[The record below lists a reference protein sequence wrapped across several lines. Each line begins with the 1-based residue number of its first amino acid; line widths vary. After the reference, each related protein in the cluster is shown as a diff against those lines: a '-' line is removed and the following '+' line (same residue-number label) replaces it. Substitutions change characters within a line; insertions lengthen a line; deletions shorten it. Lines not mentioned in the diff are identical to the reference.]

1 MADKNNL
8 YGSYYSIYS
17 TDSSNIEELVKKQ
30 KLFFNKIKNTDISEP
45 LEKIKS
51 NYKSYVKTVLTDDEH
66 ITSIK
71 NLYAAKFNTD
81 IFSIYEIIDSVT
93 QKDIKETINKYF
105 INQEPVVELCNID
118 VNHKKIQTG
127 DKNENR
133 KYI

>member
-30 KLFFNKIKNTDISEP
+30 KLFFNKIKNTDISGP
-45 LEKIKS
+45 LVKIKS

-81 IFSIYEIIDSVT
+81 I
-93 QKDIKETINKYF
+93 
-105 INQEPVVELCNID
+105 L
-118 VNHKKIQTG
+118 
-127 DKNENR
+127 
-133 KYI
+133 